1 MVEAV
6 EALTLEL
13 VEPVVQV
20 VFQDHL
26 YQEVLLIYFI
36 HILIFILVDQSV
48 HVGDIIEVE
57 GQVGERLQLAIDEL
71 QRNTREIQES
81 VMSMRMLPV
90 NMTFNRFPRVVR
102 DLSSKLGKKVDLV
115 IQGGNTEIDK
125 SLIEKLVDPLTHLVR
140 NSIDHGIESPE
151 KRLEAGKAP
160 DFTQVIWLSE
170 ASEPPTSWAEL
181 RACNATELECW
192 RNKQGWPL
200 GDQELTGDTNPF
212 ELGLSDWVELNK
224 GCYLGQETVA
234 KLASRGGVKQ
244 QLRCWQSTSQ
254 TQKSL
259 ESGEQLKLNDSRA
272 GIITSVSTDK
282 ATGSSFGLALVRRQA
297 LDAETLQVGD
307 SDVEVSIAR
316 PSAFCDPPARG

>member
-1 MVEAV
+1 MSRDRDAT
-6 EALTLEL
+6 ALIWDARF
-13 VEPVVQV
+13 P
-20 VFQDHL
+20 
-26 YQEVLLIYFI
+26 LIR
-36 HILIFILVDQSV
+36 L
-48 HVGDIIEVE
+48 E
-57 GQVGERLQLAIDEL
+57 GQGCSSFLHGQTSARVDGCAHGDLIQACWLNATGRVQALLEIRLDSAGADVLVLNGDS
-71 QRNTREIQES
+71 NS
-81 VMSMRMLPV
+81 VAGGFDRV
-90 NMTFNRFPRVVR
+90 IFPADQV
-102 DLSSKLGKKVDLV
+102 KLGE
-115 IQGGNTEIDK
+115 Q
-125 SLIEKLVDPLTHLVR
+125 R
-140 NSIDHGIESPE
+140 QQRRMQ
-151 KRLEAGKAP
+151 RLEAGKAP
-160 DFTQVIWLSE
+160 DFTQVIWLNE
-170 ASEPPTSWAEL
+170 GNEPPSSWADL
-181 RACNATELECW
+181 TACNATDLECW

-244 QLRCWQSTSQ
+244 QLRCWQSTSEI
-254 TQKSL
+254 QKDL
-259 ESGEQLKLNDSRA
+259 ESGDQLTLNDSRA

>member
-1 MVEAV
+1 MSGGQDVK
-6 EALTLEL
+6 ALIWDARF
-13 VEPVVQV
+13 P
-20 VFQDHL
+20 
-26 YQEVLLIYFI
+26 LIR
-36 HILIFILVDQSV
+36 L
-48 HVGDIIEVE
+48 E
-57 GQVGERLQLAIDEL
+57 GQGC
-71 QRNTREIQES
+71 
-81 VMSMRMLPV
+81 
-90 NMTFNRFPRVVR
+90 
-102 DLSSKLGKKVDLV
+102 SSFLHGQTSAKVDGCAHGDLIQACWLNATGRVQALLEIRLDSAGADVLV
-115 IQGGNTEIDK
+115 LNGDSSSVACGFDRVIFPADQ
-125 SLIEKLVDPLTHLVR
+125 VR
-140 NSIDHGIESPE
+140 LGEQRQQRRMQ
-151 KRLEAGKAP
+151 RLEAGKAP

-192 RNKQGWPL
+192 RNKQGWSL

-244 QLRCWQSTSQ
+244 QLRCWQSTSEI
-254 TQKSL
+254 QKVL
-259 ESGEQLKLNDSRA
+259 KSGDQLKLNDSRA
-272 GIITSVSTDK
+272 GIITSVSKDT

-297 LDAETLQVGD
+297 LDAETLQAGD

>member
-1 MVEAV
+1 MMSRDQGAT
-6 EALTLEL
+6 ALIWDARF
-13 VEPVVQV
+13 P
-20 VFQDHL
+20 
-26 YQEVLLIYFI
+26 LIR
-36 HILIFILVDQSV
+36 L
-48 HVGDIIEVE
+48 E
-57 GQVGERLQLAIDEL
+57 GQGC
-71 QRNTREIQES
+71 
-81 VMSMRMLPV
+81 
-90 NMTFNRFPRVVR
+90 
-102 DLSSKLGKKVDLV
+102 SSFLHGQTSAKVDGCPHGDLIQACWLNATGRVQALLEIRLDSAGADVLV
-115 IQGGNTEIDK
+115 LNGDSNSVANGFDRVIFPADQ
-125 SLIEKLVDPLTHLVR
+125 VR
-140 NSIDHGIESPE
+140 LGEQRQQRRMQ
-151 KRLEAGKAP
+151 RLEAGKAP

-244 QLRCWQSTSQ
+244 QLRCWQSTSEI
-254 TQKSL
+254 QKGL
-259 ESGEQLKLNDSRA
+259 KSGDQLKLNNSRA
-272 GIITSVSTDK
+272 GIITSVSKDT

-297 LDAETLQVGD
+297 LDAETLQAGE
-307 SDVEVSIAR
+307 SDIEVSIAR